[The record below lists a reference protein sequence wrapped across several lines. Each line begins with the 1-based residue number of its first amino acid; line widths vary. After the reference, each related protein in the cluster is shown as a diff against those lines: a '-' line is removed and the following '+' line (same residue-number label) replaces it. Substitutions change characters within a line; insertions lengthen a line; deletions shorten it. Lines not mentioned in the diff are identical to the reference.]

1 MPGHVKAGGPK
12 EADPDPSPF
21 LIVSFEMKKEDSLKP
36 YDPKKSVWVPDGEG
50 GFDEAMI
57 EEIDGD
63 KVTVKVGW
71 EPKTFKTSQMMQ
83 VNPPKMEKF
92 DDVSNMTYLNE
103 ASVLWNLKARYVAKL
118 IYTYSGLFCVVINP
132 YKRYPIYTNRV
143 VQMYI
148 GKRRNEVPPH
158 LFAASDGAYQQMMN
172 NSKDQSMLITGESGA
187 GKTENTKKVITY
199 FAILGAT
206 EVKKKAGE
214 PEAEKKANL
223 EDRIVNT
230 NPILESYGN
239 AKTIR
244 NDNSSRFGKF
254 IRIYFNHMG
263 KLAGGFID
271 VYLLEKSRVTYQQ
284 PNERCYHIFFQ
295 LVEEGVVDGLQELCC
310 MSTDPYDYFFCSQGK
325 VKVDSIDDAEELE
338 FTDVAFDTLG
348 FTKEEKD
355 NAFKLTACILHLGEM
370 TFKQK
375 GREESCEMDDPIPGQ
390 NIGKLCGI
398 ENWQLFYGNFIRP
411 KIKVGTEW
419 VYKGQNADSCLN
431 SVAAL
436 ARSMYNRLFMWLVDL
451 CNRTLIDPTM
461 KKVNFIGVLD
471 IAGFEI
477 FEFNTFEQICINFCN
492 EKLQQFF
499 NHHMF
504 VLEQEE
510 YVREGIEWEMVDFG
524 MDLEATIQL
533 MEKPMGLMAI
543 LEEETMFPKSTDK
556 SFEDKLKENL
566 LGKSPVFLKKQPGS
580 KDKTAH
586 FAIAHYAGIVN
597 YNLTDWLTKNKDSM
611 NDTVVDQLKKADN
624 ALVVYLFRDHPGQPE
639 EEVKKDKGK
648 KGKDAGPKTFKTV
661 SSAFRAQL
669 EALLTTLNSTDPHF
683 IRCIVPNNVKTPG
696 LLDSALVM
704 HQLTCNGVLEG
715 IRICRRGFPN
725 RCVYADFKHRF
736 VIIKPKEVHALE
748 PDLKAGTKAI
758 LESIEEVNDR
768 WRLGHTKVFFRAGT
782 IGMVEEVREE
792 CIKAIL
798 NYIQGICRGYLGR
811 IQFKKEIYNKSMIP
825 VMTRNIKKYLFFRDW
840 TWYYLLN
847 ATKRFIGQVDMEAEI
862 QLLEEEAAVACG
874 AYDIEVAKRDTLN
887 AEIKDMADEKKSMLN
902 IIEQEQGDL
911 STYQRD
917 LATASENKAAKEDEL
932 SSVQKKLADIEAK
945 RNEINDNKRKLEGDL
960 SSFRKDIDDMEMA
973 IQKAEQEKT
982 NKDHTIRNMNDLIAH
997 QDEVINKLTKE
1008 KKHMIETQAKQSE
1021 ELASAAEKLENL
1033 NKIKTKLEVTLD
1045 ELEESAEREKKARL
1059 DLDKQ
1064 RRKVEAQL
1072 TVTQEQV
1079 TDLERDKKE
1088 VEMAI
1093 SKKDGD
1099 ILANQKRLEDQQN
1112 NTAKLQKTLKELQ
1125 ARVECREEELEA
1137 ERQARCN
1144 AEKQKGTL
1152 ARELDDIMER
1162 LEEAGGATNAQM
1174 ELNKKREAEIGK
1186 LRRDVEE
1193 SNIQN
1198 ESLIVGLKKKNT
1210 DATSEMTEQVD
1221 QLNKMKQ
1228 KIDKEKHAKRLQID
1242 ECKGAIDLIK
1252 NEKASIEKQNRLLEQ
1267 QRIDLQRKCEK
1278 ANLTLIDYDGAKK
1291 KTVVENAELLHSIE
1305 ELENN
1310 NAVLS
1315 KVNQTLT
1322 CQLNEQNK
1330 IAEDE
1335 SKERTFLLGKYRNQ
1349 EHEADLT
1356 KGQLDEETQS
1366 KSDAL
1371 RLLSKSVADAQ
1382 MWRQKYEKEGL
1393 AKCEDLESAKL
1404 KAQSRLAEAEGAVQ
1418 NLNRKAMAI
1427 EKDKSEIQAKIE
1439 DLTLRMDDAQA
1450 NCAQMEKR
1458 AKNFDKIVIEWKSK
1472 VDVLQ
1477 GELDQTQ
1484 CECRSYSTELFKVKT
1499 TYDESLHQLETVRK
1513 ENKSLSTEIKDLMD
1527 QIGEGGRTIH
1537 EIDKIRKRLEG
1548 EKLELQAALEEA
1560 ESALEQEENKVLRSQ
1575 LELTQVKQDIERRIK
1590 EKEQELDN
1598 LRKTQQKACDA
1609 MQTSLENE
1617 TRAKQEALR
1626 QKKKLE
1632 ADMNELNIALEHSN
1646 GSNEEAHQTI
1656 KKYQRSIK
1664 EAQNVLEQEQLQRD
1678 KARESL
1684 IQAERRSHAVSNE
1697 HEEAKTQLEHADRQ
1711 RRCAEQELSDV
1722 TEQLADSTLQNQSL
1736 ESSRRKLES
1745 EMQTLHADLEE
1756 TIGECKIA
1764 DERAKKAM
1772 IDAARLADELRAEQ
1786 EVAQLA
1792 ERSRKNL
1799 DYQVKDMQTKLDE
1812 AEQLA
1817 VKGGK
1822 KVTSR
1827 LEQKISDLETQF
1839 DDEQRRLVEAQKSQ
1853 RRTDR
1858 RIKELTFSQ
1867 EEDHKNHERM
1877 QQLVDKLQ
1885 SKVKNYKKQIEE
1897 AEEIAALNLA
1907 KFRKVQADLA
1917 ESEERADINEQV
1929 LAKYKA
1935 KARGTSAGPNV

>member
-21 LIVSFEMKKEDSLKP
+21 LMVSFEMKKEDSLKP
-36 YDPKKSVWVPDGEG
+36 YDAKKSVWVPDGEG

-57 EEIDGD
+57 DEIDGD

-71 EPKTFKTSQMMQ
+71 EPKTFKTAQIMQ

-214 PEAEKKANL
+214 PEVEKKANL

-295 LVEEGVVDGLQELCC
+295 LVEEGVVDGLQDICC

-338 FTDVAFDTLG
+338 FTDIAFDTLG

-419 VYKGQNADSCLN
+419 VYKGQNADNCLN

-566 LGKSPVFLKKQPGS
+566 LGKSPVFLKKQPGC

-586 FAIAHYAGIVN
+586 FAIGHYAGIVN
-597 YNLTDWLTKNKDSM
+597 YNLTDWLTKNKDPV
-611 NDTVVDQLKKADN
+611 NDTVVDQLKKSEN
-624 ALVVYLFRDHPGQPE
+624 ALVVYLFREHPGQPE

-648 KGKDAGPKTFKTV
+648 KGKDAATKTFKTV
-661 SSAFRAQL
+661 SSAFRNQL

-736 VIIKPKEVHALE
+736 VIIKPKQVHDLE
-748 PDLKAGTKAI
+748 PDLKAGTKVI
-758 LESIEEVNDR
+758 LESIPEVNDR

-782 IGMVEEVREE
+782 IGLVEEVREE

-811 IQFKKEIYNKSMIP
+811 IQFKKEIYNRNMIP

-840 TWYYLLN
+840 TWYFLLN

-874 AYDIEVAKRDTLN
+874 AYDIEVSKRDALN
-887 AEIKDMADEKKSMLN
+887 EEIKDMTSEKKAAMTQ
-902 IIEQEQGDL
+902 IEQEQGDL
-911 STYQRD
+911 SGYQRE
-917 LATASENKAAKEDEL
+917 LTEATENKSSKEDEL
-932 SSVQKKLADIEAK
+932 TATQRRLSDIEDK
-945 RNEINDNKRKLEGDL
+945 RNQMTEDKRRLEGDL
-960 SSFRKDIDDMEMA
+960 SSFRKDIDDMGMT

-982 NKDHTIRNMNDLIAH
+982 NRDHTIRGMNDLIAH

-1008 KKHMIETQAKQSE
+1008 KKHMMESQAKQSE
-1021 ELASAAEKLENL
+1021 ELTAAEEKLETL
-1033 NKIKTKLEVTLD
+1033 TKIKTKLEVTLD
-1045 ELEESAEREKKARL
+1045 ELEESSEREKKARI
-1059 DLDKQ
+1059 DMDKQ

-1093 SKKDGD
+1093 ANKDADISNDKK
-1099 ILANQKRLEDQQN
+1099 KLEDQQS
-1112 NTAKLQKTLKELQ
+1112 NTAKLQKTVKELQ
-1125 ARVECREEELEA
+1125 ARIEGREEELEA

-1152 ARELDDIMER
+1152 ARELDDLTER
-1162 LEEAGGATNAQM
+1162 LDEAGGATNAQM

-1198 ESLIVGLKKKNT
+1198 ESLIVGMKKKNT
-1210 DATSEMTEQVD
+1210 DATSEMTEQVE

-1228 KIDKEKHAKRLQID
+1228 KIDKEKHAKKLQID
-1242 ECKGAIDLIK
+1242 ECKGGIDIIA

-1267 QRIDLQRKCEK
+1267 QRLDLQRKCEK

-1305 ELENN
+1305 ELDNN

-1322 CQLNEQNK
+1322 CQLNEQTK

-1335 SKERTFLLGKYRNQ
+1335 SKERTFLLGKYKNL
-1349 EHEADLT
+1349 EHEVDLT

-1371 RLLSKSVADAQ
+1371 RLLSKSVGDAQ
-1382 MWRQKYEKEGL
+1382 MWRQKYEKDGL

-1404 KAQSRLAEAEGAVQ
+1404 KAQSRLAEAEGTVQ
-1418 NLNRKAMAI
+1418 NMNRKALAL
-1427 EKDKSEIQAKIE
+1427 EKEKMELQAKIE
-1439 DLTLRMDDAQA
+1439 DLSLRMDDAQT
-1450 NCAQMEKR
+1450 NYAQMEKK
-1458 AKNFDKIVIEWKSK
+1458 AKNFDKIVIEWKGK
-1472 VDVLQ
+1472 VDGLQ

-1499 TYDESLHQLETVRK
+1499 TYDESSQQLEGVRK
-1513 ENKSLSTEIKDLMD
+1513 ENKSLSTEIKDIMD

-1590 EKEQELDN
+1590 EKEQELQN
-1598 LRKTQQKACDA
+1598 LRKTQQKACES
-1609 MQTSLENE
+1609 MQTSLETE
-1617 TRAKQEALR
+1617 ARAKQDALR

-1632 ADMNELNIALEHSN
+1632 ADMNELDIALEHAN
-1646 GSNEEAHQTI
+1646 GANEEAHQTV
-1656 KKYQRSIK
+1656 KKHQRSIK
-1664 EAQNVLEQEQLQRD
+1664 EMQHVLEQEQLQRD

-1684 IQAERRSHAVSNE
+1684 IQAERRSHAISNE
-1697 HEEAKTQLEHADRQ
+1697 LEEAKSQLEHADRH
-1711 RRCAEQELSDV
+1711 RRCAEQELSDI
-1722 TEQLADSTLQNQSL
+1722 TEQLADFTLQNQSL
-1736 ESSRRKLES
+1736 QSSRRKLDS

-1756 TIGECKIA
+1756 SIGECKIA
-1764 DERAKKAM
+1764 DDRAKKAM

-1786 EVAQLA
+1786 DVAQQS

-1799 DYQVKDMQTKLDE
+1799 DCQVKDMQTKLDE

-1827 LEQKISDLETQF
+1827 LEQKIADLETQF

-1867 EEDHKNHERM
+1867 DEDHKNHERM
-1877 QQLVDKLQ
+1877 QELVDKLQ

-1897 AEEIAALNLA
+1897 AEEIASLNLA